1 MDGNLYDVLIGEA
14 PTDADKAAATAAAL
28 RRRRSFGELGMISGD
43 RILSKV
49 GQDLTGSAD
58 EYAQRIQQTR
68 QQDIDNSQ
76 TKRYQEGQLGH
87 MGSVLKESMRS
98 TDMRDATTRRG
109 QDLALLAARMRGS
122 GRDKPPKLTVSDRRD
137 LTEGAGLVGNMQDLL
152 TSFKDDY
159 AAPQIGGRSIPG
171 ARPLSNTISAMGLG
185 SKDMDE
191 AQKWWA
197 ASDRLYTLFQRNK
210 MFGATLTTNE
220 MKAWAEAN
228 ASKNMKPDQIKG
240 MLEDIMNVA
249 SEELQAN
256 VDGFVAGGYDSDQV
270 DALTQRAMPRAGM
283 GEEETVVEDEP
294 ASDEIPDVGDI
305 IDGYQY
311 LGGDPASE
319 HSWKR
324 VQ

>member
-1 MDGNLYDVLIGEA
+1 MDGNLYDVLLGEA
-14 PTDADKAAATAAAL
+14 PTDADKVAATAAAL
-28 RRRRSFGELGMISGD
+28 RRRRSFGELGMLSGD

-58 EYAQRIQQTR
+58 EYANRIQQTR
-68 QQDIDNSQ
+68 QQDVDNRQ
-76 TKRYQEGQLGH
+76 TQRYQEGQLGH

-109 QDLALLAARMRGS
+109 QDLALLAARMRSS

-159 AAPQIGGRSIPG
+159 AAPQVAGRSLPG
-171 ARPLSNTISAMGLG
+171 VRPLSNTLSAMGLG

-228 ASKNMKPDQIKG
+228 ASKNMKPAQVKG
-240 MLEDIMNVA
+240 MLEDIMKVA

-256 VDGFVAGGYDSDQV
+256 VDGFMAGGYDPEQI
-270 DALTQRAMPRAGM
+270 DALTQRAMPRAGL
-283 GEEETVVEDEP
+283 GEEEVAGAEEP
-294 ASDEIPDVGDI
+294 ATDEIPNVGDI
-305 IDGYQY
+305 VDGYEY
-311 LGGDPASE
+311 LGGDPSSE
-319 HSWKR
+319 HSWR
-324 VQ
+324 RAQ